1 MSSEIV
7 FKAPPIDYLDKGKKV
22 HEHLIADKAGFD
34 KLAEIVKDLTG
45 ISLPNNEKN
54 RTLMAGRVH
63 SLLQKYQFETY
74 GELAQKLMGTN
85 KALQDAFISC
95 LTTNTTHFFRE
106 GAHYEVLKQYMHE
119 RMQVRQFTTSSFRV
133 WCSAS
138 SSGQE
143 PYSMLMT
150 ILNSGFQLDRHA
162 IEFLATDIDLD
173 ILKKASLANYS
184 DEEMKTVPPEMK
196 QMYFQQLKDVRTG
209 YTTYKVLPEFKKL
222 VHFARFNLIQDKPSF
237 KEKFDVI
244 FCRNVLIYFEKEVS
258 TSVIDMLI
266 SQLKPGGLLFL
277 GHVETGLLKNK
288 NVRAISHAVYKKI

>member
-1 MSSEIV
+1 MSNIV
-7 FKAPPIDYLDKGKKV
+7 FKAPPVDFIETGKKT
-22 HEHLIADKAGFD
+22 HEHLIADKAGFE

-63 SLLQKYQFETY
+63 SLMTKYQYKTY
-74 GELAQKLMGTN
+74 AELASKLMSGN
-85 KALQDAFISC
+85 KALQESFISC

-106 GAHYEVLKQYMHE
+106 GVHYDVLKQYLQE
-119 RMQVRQFTTSSFRV
+119 RMAVREFTTTSFRV

-150 ILNSGFQLDRHA
+150 LLSNGFPIDRQA
-162 IEFLATDIDLD
+162 LEFLATDIDLD
-173 ILKKASLANYS
+173 ILKKASQANYT
-184 DEEMKTVPPEMK
+184 EEEVKTVPPEMK
-196 QMYFQQLKDVRTG
+196 HVYFQPIKDKTH
-209 YTTYKVLPEFKKL
+209 TTYKVLPQFRKMIN
-222 VHFARFNLIQDKPSF
+222 FARFNLIQDKPAF

-258 TSVIDMLI
+258 TAVIDMLI

-288 NVRAISHAVYKKI
+288 NVRPISHAVYKKV

>member
-1 MSSEIV
+1 MSNIV
-7 FKAPPIDYLDKGKKV
+7 FKAPPVDFIETGKKT
-22 HEHLIADKAGFD
+22 HEHLIADKAGFE

-63 SLLQKYQFETY
+63 SLMGKYQYKTY
-74 GELAQKLMGTN
+74 AELASKLMSGN
-85 KALQDAFISC
+85 KALQESFISC

-106 GAHYEVLKQYMHE
+106 GVHYDVLKQYLQE
-119 RMQVRQFTTSSFRV
+119 RMAVREFTTTSFRV
-133 WCSAS
+133 WCSAA

-150 ILNSGFQLDRHA
+150 LLSNGFPIDRQA
-162 IEFLATDIDLD
+162 LEFLATDIDLE
-173 ILKKASLANYS
+173 ILKKASQANYT
-184 DEEMKTVPPEMK
+184 EEEVKTVPPEMK
-196 QMYFQQLKDVRTG
+196 HAYFQPIKDKTH
-209 YTTYKVLPEFKKL
+209 TTYKVLPQFRKMIN
-222 VHFARFNLIQDKPSF
+222 FARFNLIQDKPAF

-258 TSVIDMLI
+258 TAVIDMLI

-288 NVRAISHAVYKKI
+288 NVRPISHAVYKKV

>member
-1 MSSEIV
+1 MSQIA
-7 FKAPPIDYLDKGKKV
+7 FKAPPVDYIETGKKT
-22 HEHLIADKAGFD
+22 HEHLIADKAGFE

-63 SLLQKYQFETY
+63 SLMTKYAY
-74 GELAQKLMGTN
+74 KSYAELASKLMSGN
-85 KALQDAFISC
+85 KPLQESFISC

-106 GAHYEVLKQYMHE
+106 SAHYDVLKQYLIE
-119 RMQVRQFTTSSFRV
+119 RMKVREFTTTSFRV

-150 ILNSGFQLDRHA
+150 LLSNGFPIDRQA

-173 ILKKASLANYS
+173 ILKKASAGNYT
-184 DEEMKTVPPEMK
+184 EEEVKTVPPEMK
-196 QMYFQQLKDVRTG
+196 HTYFSVMKEKNNHNS
-209 YTTYKVLPEFKKL
+209 YKILPQFRKMIN
-222 VHFARFNLIQDKPSF
+222 FARFNLIQDKPAF

-258 TSVIDMLI
+258 TAVIDMLI

-288 NVRAISHAVYKKI
+288 NVRPISHAVYKKV

>member
-1 MSSEIV
+1 MSNVV
-7 FKAPPIDYLDKGKKV
+7 FKAPPVDFLENGKRT
-22 HEHLIADKAGFD
+22 HEHLIADKAGFE

-63 SLLQKYQFETY
+63 SLMSKYQY
-74 GELAQKLMGTN
+74 SNYAELASKLMSGN
-85 KALQDAFISC
+85 KTLQESFISC

-106 GAHYEVLKQYMHE
+106 SVHYDVLKTYLQE
-119 RMQVRQFTTSSFRV
+119 RMQVREFTTTSFRV
-133 WCSAS
+133 WCSAC

-150 ILNSGFQLDRHA
+150 LLNSGFPLDRQA
-162 IEFLATDIDLD
+162 LEFLATDIDLE
-173 ILKKASLANYS
+173 ILKKASQGTYT
-184 DEEMKTVPPEMK
+184 EEEVKTVSPEMK
-196 QMYFQQLKDVRTG
+196 QTYFQVFKGMQSHNS
-209 YTTYKVLPEFKKL
+209 YKMLPQFRKMIN
-222 VHFARFNLIQDKPSF
+222 FARFNLIQDKPAF
-237 KEKFDVI
+237 REKFDVI

-288 NVRAISHAVYKKI
+288 NVRPISHAVYKKV

>member
-1 MSSEIV
+1 MSQVV
-7 FKAPPIDYLDKGKKV
+7 FKAPQLDYLDNGRKV
-22 HEHLIADKAGFD
+22 HENLISDKAGFE

-63 SLLQKYQFETY
+63 SLLVKYQFATY
-74 GELAQKLMGTN
+74 GELAQKLIGNN
-85 KALQDAFISC
+85 KSLQESFISC

-106 GAHYEVLKQYMHE
+106 SAHYDVLKKYLQDQM
-119 RMQVRQFTTSSFRV
+119 RVREFTTKSFRV
-133 WCSAS
+133 WCSAA

-143 PYSMLMT
+143 PYS
-150 ILNSGFQLDRHA
+150 ILFTLLSNGFPIDRQSL
-162 IEFLATDIDLD
+162 EFLATDIDLE
-173 ILKKASLANYS
+173 ILKKASNGNYT
-184 DEEMKTVPPEMK
+184 EEEVKTVPPDMK
-196 QMYFQQLKDVRTG
+196 QIYFHSIKELAHNKTF
-209 YTTYKVLPEFKKL
+209 KVQPQYRKMIN
-222 VHFARFNLIQDKPSF
+222 FARYNLINDKPAF

-277 GHVETGLLKNK
+277 GHVETGLLKSK
-288 NVRAISHAVYKKI
+288 LVRAISHAVYQKI

>member
-1 MSSEIV
+1 MSNIV
-7 FKAPPIDYLDKGKKV
+7 FKAPPVDFIETGKKT
-22 HEHLIADKAGFD
+22 HEHLIADKAGFE

-63 SLLQKYQFETY
+63 SLMTKYQYKTY
-74 GELAQKLMGTN
+74 AELVTKLMSGN
-85 KALQDAFISC
+85 KTLQESFISC

-106 GAHYEVLKQYMHE
+106 GVHYDVLKKYLQE
-119 RMQVRQFTTSSFRV
+119 RMAVREFTTSSFRV
-133 WCSAS
+133 WCSAA

-150 ILNSGFQLDRHA
+150 LLSNGFPIDRQA
-162 IEFLATDIDLD
+162 LEFLATDIDLE
-173 ILKKASLANYS
+173 ILKKASQAVYT
-184 DEEMKTVPPEMK
+184 EEEVKTVPPELK
-196 QMYFQQLKDVRTG
+196 QAYFQVFKDKTH
-209 YTTYKVLPEFKKL
+209 TSYKVLPQFRKMIN
-222 VHFARFNLIQDKPSF
+222 FARFNLIQDKPAF

-258 TSVIDMLI
+258 TAVIDMLI

-288 NVRAISHAVYKKI
+288 NVRPISHAVYKKV

>member
-1 MSSEIV
+1 MSNIV
-7 FKAPPIDYLDKGKKV
+7 FKAPPVDFIETGKKT
-22 HEHLIADKAGFD
+22 HEHLIADKAGFE

-63 SLLQKYQFETY
+63 SLMGKYQYKTY
-74 GELAQKLMGTN
+74 AELASKLMSGN
-85 KALQDAFISC
+85 KALQESFISC

-106 GAHYEVLKQYMHE
+106 GVHYDVLKQYLQE
-119 RMQVRQFTTSSFRV
+119 RMAVREFTTTSFRV
-133 WCSAS
+133 WCSAA

-150 ILNSGFQLDRHA
+150 LLSNGFPIDRQA
-162 IEFLATDIDLD
+162 LEFLATDIDLE
-173 ILKKASLANYS
+173 ILKKASQANYS
-184 DEEMKTVPPEMK
+184 EEEVKTVPPEMK
-196 QMYFQQLKDVRTG
+196 HAYFQPIKDKTH
-209 YTTYKVLPEFKKL
+209 TTYKVLPQFRKMIN
-222 VHFARFNLIQDKPSF
+222 FARFNLIQDKPAF

-258 TSVIDMLI
+258 TAVIDMLI

-288 NVRAISHAVYKKI
+288 NVRPISHAVYKKV